1 MIIVS
6 DTSPLLYLLLIGQIE
21 LLPQLHGYIVIP
33 DVVRSEMLAANA
45 PAELRRWIANPPG
58 WLTVQSVTIEID
70 DKLKRLNAGEQA
82 AIALAETLN
91 ADLLLM
97 DERDGR
103 RVAMQRGLR
112 VVGVLG
118 ILDDAAVQG
127 LIDVAEAVT
136 KLKQTNFR
144 ISPKLIQSLLDR
156 HSSTQNNP
164 DAIP

>member
-6 DTSPLLYLLLIGQIE
+6 DTSPLLYLLLIGQLE
-21 LLPQLHGYIVIP
+21 LLPQLYGDIVIP
-33 DVVRSEMLAANA
+33 EIVCSEMSAANA
-45 PAELRRWIANPPG
+45 PAELRRWIASPPG
-58 WLTVQSVTIEID
+58 WLTVQSVTVAID

-91 ADLLLM
+91 ADILLI

-118 ILDDAAVQG
+118 ILDDAATQT
-127 LIDVAEAVT
+127 LIDITGAIA
-136 KLKQTNFR
+136 KLRQTNFR
-144 ISPKLIQSLLDR
+144 VSPKLIQALLDR
-156 HSSTQNNP
+156 HSPAQNAPDSTV
-164 DAIP
+164 